1 MHLEPWIVVGGRR
14 PIRARPRLEVPAT
27 PGAVALG
34 HLAVQI
40 EKLAMLG
47 KLQENSANAEAP
59 ELLDDRLSG
68 GR

>member
-1 MHLEPWIVVGGRR
+1 
-14 PIRARPRLEVPAT
+14 
-27 PGAVALG
+27 
-34 HLAVQI
+34 VQI

>member
-1 MHLEPWIVVGGRR
+1 MHLEPWIVVGGRG
-14 PIRARPRLEVPAT
+14 PLRARPRLEVPAT

-40 EKLAMLG
+40 EKLAMLR
-47 KLQENSANAEAP
+47 KLQENSANAKP
-59 ELLDDRLSG
+59 LELLDDRFSG